1 MDLLYFISKINNFL
15 NEKITEFSFGIIT
28 TKYAYDSQKKDKD
41 NNNNINNNFNNDC
54 EIDIYDDISDDKK
67 EEENDKEYK
76 NYNSMKTFCNNNY
89 YEFLIFDPKDN
100 QFYIDKDNNLKN
112 ITFHNYYDNK
122 FINKVTNY
130 IFKSEED
137 YNLTKLPIFPN
148 EITKT
153 DKEYIRNSI
162 NEAIKD
168 QQLNFVGKFQ
178 KEENIKIDF
187 NNLINNN
194 FIIYSKDKEKK
205 KNIFFKNEYFCHD
218 CEDPNIFYIFDTSL
232 KISKKRGQNKNLFLC
247 NNKDDNNENI
257 MHVTLLQK
265 KRNKGEKNNDK

>member
-1 MDLLYFISKINNFL
+1 
-15 NEKITEFSFGIIT
+15 
-28 TKYAYDSQKKDKD
+28 
-41 NNNNINNNFNNDC
+41 
-54 EIDIYDDISDDKK
+54 
-67 EEENDKEYK
+67 
-76 NYNSMKTFCNNNY
+76 MKTYCNNNY

-100 QFYIDKDNNLKN
+100 KFYIDNDNNLIN

-122 FINKVTNY
+122 FINNVTNY
-130 IFKSEED
+130 IFKSEEN
-137 YNLTKLPIFPN
+137 YNLTKLPIFTN

-178 KEENIKIDF
+178 KEANIKIDF

-205 KNIFFKNEYFCHD
+205 RNIFFKTKYFCYD
-218 CEDPNIFYIFDTSL
+218 CKDSNIFYIFDTSL
-232 KISKKRGQNKNLFLC
+232 NISKKGGQNKY
-247 NNKDDNNENI
+247 DNNISIDRYYNF
-257 MHVTLLQK
+257 HYCYYD
-265 KRNKGEKNNDK
+265 NN